1 MNEVGMKMTPVL
13 NGTTAVITE
22 NPSPPT
28 NPTHPPYMSAPG
40 TPGPPSYKTTDS
52 NTLDRGDGGG
62 ASGSLS
68 SSATAGSSIKKPPIG
83 QTSSANSEHTS
94 GGGGKSTEKSHSNAN
109 QAPKGS
115 RSNSVTKEGSAS
127 KQIVRS
133 GRETPRRN
141 IRYAHA
147 IQSHFITP
155 LWKTDE
161 GITSKSL
168 NFSLSFEFSAQD

>member
-28 NPTHPPYMSAPG
+28 HPPYMSAPG

-52 NTLDRGDGGG
+52 NTPDRGDGGG

-68 SSATAGSSIKKPPIG
+68 SSATASSIKKPPIG
-83 QTSSANSEHTS
+83 QTSSAASEHTS
-94 GGGGKSTEKSHSNAN
+94 GGVGKSTEKSHSNAN

-115 RSNSVTKEGSAS
+115 RSNSVTKEGSVS

-141 IRYAHA
+141 IRYAHIHITITFTSRNIFTLGA
-147 IQSHFITP
+147 I
-155 LWKTDE
+155 LDVM
-161 GITSKSL
+161 L
-168 NFSLSFEFSAQD
+168 R